1 MKKRIII
8 TMVVAIL
15 ISGISANVASV
26 PRESL
31 PCNATE
37 EQIIVTE
44 RLVGHIFDKVI
55 SGTGYAD
62 ARAESNRIIFNAWL
76 NKQTNGFAYGELV
89 NIANNAIWQY
99 RVYNKILFKALA

>member
-1 MKKRIII
+1 MKKLITI

-15 ISGISANVASV
+15 ISGISASAASV

-44 RLVGHIFDKVI
+44 RLVGHIFDEVI

-62 ARAESNRIIFNAWL
+62 EPVIIG
-76 NKQTNGFAYGELV
+76 TSGENPV
-89 NIANNAIWQY
+89 I
-99 RVYNKILFKALA
+99 